1 MCVFTRVLGEGWGRA
16 EETSPPGIE
25 SSARERRKPEGFPSD
40 EAARHE
46 RVHELQGWR
55 RGSGQAP
62 PGSGLATGCGLRPRA
77 QPEDETHSAGLRPAL
92 GGTRR
97 KQPAEGRLHEEG
109 RKESGSP
116 AKDTVPA
123 DRKTQSAAWSGLGQ
137 NKSDKMPALG

>member
-16 EETSPPGIE
+16 EETSPPGIG
-25 SSARERRKPEGFPSD
+25 SSARERWKPEGFPSD

-55 RGSGQAP
+55 QGSGQAP
-62 PGSGLATGCGLRPRA
+62 PDSGLATGYELRPRA

-92 GGTRR
+92 GETRR
-97 KQPAEGRLHEEG
+97 KQPAEGRLHGEG

-137 NKSDKMPALG
+137 DKSDRMPALE